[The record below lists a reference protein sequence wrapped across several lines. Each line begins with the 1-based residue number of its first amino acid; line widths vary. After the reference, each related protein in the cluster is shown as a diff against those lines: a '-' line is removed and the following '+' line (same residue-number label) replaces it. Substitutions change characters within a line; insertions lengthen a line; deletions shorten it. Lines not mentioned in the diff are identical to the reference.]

1 MSLRLLPQNLINKI
15 AAGEVIERPSAVIK
29 ELLENSID
37 AKASNISILIREG
50 GQKLISVSDNG
61 SGMTPSEI
69 SLAVERHAT
78 SKLPDDNLVDIK
90 YFGFRGEALPAIGA
104 VSNLQ
109 IVSRTKENDSGWK
122 IDVNGGK
129 ISLPVPSS
137 AVQGTTVK
145 VSNLFFATPAR
156 LKFLKS
162 PKSEQNRI
170 IEIFKRICIAHP
182 EISFKLSNENKEL
195 FNVPSLSISSED
207 IRLQRISAIL
217 GTKVHFRVPRIC

>member
-122 IDVNGGK
+122 IDVKGGK

-137 AVQGTTVK
+137 VPPPVPVK
-145 VSNLFFATPAR
+145 VSA
-156 LKFLKS
+156 
-162 PKSEQNRI
+162 
-170 IEIFKRICIAHP
+170 
-182 EISFKLSNENKEL
+182 
-195 FNVPSLSISSED
+195 
-207 IRLQRISAIL
+207 
-217 GTKVHFRVPRIC
+217 